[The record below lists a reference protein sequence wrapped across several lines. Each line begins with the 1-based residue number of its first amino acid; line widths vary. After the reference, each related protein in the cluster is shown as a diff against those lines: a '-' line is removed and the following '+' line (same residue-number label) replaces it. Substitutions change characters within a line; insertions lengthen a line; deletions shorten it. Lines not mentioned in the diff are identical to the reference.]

1 MVDYVGERKGS
12 NGLFT
17 DEGVSINLKELKNE
31 VDTTKGNVW
40 GLIFSLKREDAER
53 LGYNTA
59 EQWMNLLRSRRNDI
73 AKEMNIIPENLR
85 WYAAYHNSETHPHV
99 HMLVWSS
106 NPQEP
111 FLSTV
116 GIHNIKHTIAGDIF
130 RQDMISIYKKQT
142 DVRNDLKETFRQ
154 KLNEILQSVQEP
166 SADISMDLYEQ
177 FSKLCEKLS
186 SHKGKKVYG
195 YLDKDTKKIV
205 DGIVKAIANDKNI
218 AEAYELWYQLQCE
231 TYRTYT
237 DEMPTKIPLEE
248 NKEFKSIRNQIVS
261 MAAEIKMPPIQTFM
275 YEDYDYEELQDIKD
289 DITYLSYLADRG
301 NPIAMYRIGRYYYD
315 NTDDTDE
322 ALYWFKKAADNGN
335 TLSMYLIYKGYRD
348 GIFNE
353 SHSEKMKY
361 LLMAVDNHIGYAEYE
376 YAKITDAMMPNVK
389 LSYLLRAA
397 EHGCDEAEYEIGKL
411 YYENGQ
417 TDEAIKHFEK
427 GAKSDFWIKT
437 RLGLLYCY
445 TLNDWEKGMK
455 HLQDAADEGYSP
467 AVEAM
472 NAINKGLNAQII
484 MGICDLFYYATNIID
499 NRAED
504 YYSKNKSN
512 KIDKKQKQEI
522 EEKKKGQRMEI

>member
-73 AKEMNIIPENLR
+73 AKEMNITPENLR

-116 GIHNIKHTIAGDIF
+116 GIHNIKHTVAGDIF

-166 SADISMDLYEQ
+166 SADIPMDLYEQ

-205 DGIVKAIANDKNI
+205 DGIVKAMANDKNI

-231 TYRTYT
+231 
-237 DEMPTKIPLEE
+237 
-248 NKEFKSIRNQIVS
+248 
-261 MAAEIKMPPIQTFM
+261 
-275 YEDYDYEELQDIKD
+275 
-289 DITYLSYLADRG
+289 
-301 NPIAMYRIGRYYYD
+301 PIAPIPTRCPQKYR
-315 NTDDTDE
+315 
-322 ALYWFKKAADNGN
+322 
-335 TLSMYLIYKGYRD
+335 
-348 GIFNE
+348 
-353 SHSEKMKY
+353 
-361 LLMAVDNHIGYAEYE
+361 
-376 YAKITDAMMPNVK
+376 
-389 LSYLLRAA
+389 
-397 EHGCDEAEYEIGKL
+397 
-411 YYENGQ
+411 
-417 TDEAIKHFEK
+417 
-427 GAKSDFWIKT
+427 
-437 RLGLLYCY
+437 
-445 TLNDWEKGMK
+445 
-455 HLQDAADEGYSP
+455 
-467 AVEAM
+467 
-472 NAINKGLNAQII
+472 
-484 MGICDLFYYATNIID
+484 
-499 NRAED
+499 
-504 YYSKNKSN
+504 
-512 KIDKKQKQEI
+512 
-522 EEKKKGQRMEI
+522 

>member
-1 MVDYVGERKGS
+1 M
-12 NGLFT
+12 FT

-73 AKEMNIIPENLR
+73 AKEMNITPENLR

-116 GIHNIKHTIAGDIF
+116 GIHNIKHTVAGDIF

-154 KLNEILQSVQEP
+154 KLNEILQTVQEP
-166 SADISMDLYEQ
+166 SADIPMDLYEQ

-248 NKEFKSIRNQIVS
+248 NKEFKSIRNQVVS
-261 MAAEIKMPPIQTFM
+261 IAAEIKMPPIQTFM
-275 YEDYDYEELQDIKD
+275 YEDYDYEELQDIKN

-353 SHSEKMKY
+353 SHSDKMKY

-376 YAKITDAMMPNVK
+376 YAKYLMDKSPEDAKIYFERAASHGSFQAEYTYGKMLYDEGKREEAREWFERSARTDAWTQTRVG
-389 LSYLLRAA
+389 LL
-397 EHGCDEAEYEIGKL
+397 L
-411 YYENGQ
+411 YYEYE
-417 TDEAIKHFEK
+417 DHEAGKAFLSSAAEK
-427 GAKSDFWIKT
+427 G
-437 RLGLLYCY
+437 Y
-445 TLNDWEKGMK
+445 E
-455 HLQDAADEGYSP
+455 P
-467 AVEAM
+467 AREVLRSIEQ
-472 NAINKGLNAQII
+472 GLNARIVI
-484 MGICDLFYYATNIID
+484 GVCDLFYYASNILDERCEDMYSSEHQID
-499 NRAED
+499 
-504 YYSKNKSN
+504 YHG
-512 KIDKKQKQEI
+512 IDKKQRRENQAKRQGI
-522 EEKKKGQRMEI
+522 IMY